1 MQRGGRSRD
10 EVGEDYVCRYHI
22 MYSSSSSSSSSSLP
36 TPCVTEYVT
45 TFN

>member
-10 EVGEDYVCRYHI
+10 EVGEDYVYRYHI
-22 MYSSSSSSSSSSLP
+22 MYSSSSSSLQ
-36 TPCVTEYVT
+36 TLCVAEYTT